1 MSTSNDPLNRE
12 RGPLRNGNR
21 RGDPNASP
29 RCGARARTTGCPCR
43 APAMANGRCRLHGG
57 RSTGPRTPEGM
68 ARMIAAKTTHGK
80 YAGASAPRR
89 AEWRYVRAFSA
100 RIRLSTTAFDLQAYL
115 PPAMATRLDQCPP
128 ELSAPKHSS
137 QVAFEKRQAT
147 TAYNKR
153 MAGRGLGRAAGG
165 SRGRAPG
172 AKGRPKTA
180 APGVAPRVRAAEH
193 AEVLAEKNTQAPWR
207 AAIAFARAAMRAAR
221 VGAARGGVA
230 LGSAALG
237 GAALGGAALGGA
249 ALGGAALGGAT
260 LGGAALGGAAW
271 DGATLGGAAWDGAT
285 LGGATRREDGPEWG
299 VCINPLQRE
308 IALRALGLRAAPPSA
323 ATLRGSHMAEQIR
336 RQGLVRSSRPTSAA
350 PARRPLSGAGGD
362 AGNDPVP
369 SLPPRI
375 CPGGQRPAAR
385 KLIRLAPAEAL
396 APRGTTLACT
406 WVPRIKPIRPAG
418 FRRAAPSGAPVP
430 KAPSG
435 THVPQASPIGGA
447 TMLGGGRVQQY
458 HTT

>member
-1 MSTSNDPLNRE
+1 VSTSNDPLNRE

-89 AEWRYVRAFSA
+89 AEWRYVRAFTA

-230 LGSAALG
+230 QG
-237 GAALGGAALGGA
+237 GGGQGG
-249 ALGGAALGGAT
+249 GG
-260 LGGAALGGAAW
+260 
-271 DGATLGGAAWDGAT
+271 
-285 LGGATRREDGPEWG
+285 
-299 VCINPLQRE
+299 
-308 IALRALGLRAAPPSA
+308 
-323 ATLRGSHMAEQIR
+323 
-336 RQGLVRSSRPTSAA
+336 
-350 PARRPLSGAGGD
+350 
-362 AGNDPVP
+362 
-369 SLPPRI
+369 
-375 CPGGQRPAAR
+375 PGGGGHGGGRHWGGRLGTGRLWAA
-385 KLIRLAPAEAL
+385 
-396 APRGTTLACT
+396 
-406 WVPRIKPIRPAG
+406 RPAG
-418 FRRAAPSGAPVP
+418 KTGQSGVFASTPYNVRSRCGRSDYARRHPRPPRCV
-430 KAPSG
+430 
-435 THVPQASPIGGA
+435 
-447 TMLGGGRVQQY
+447 GRIWRSKSVGRAWSARRGPRPPRRRDV
-458 HTT
+458 H

>member
-89 AEWRYVRAFSA
+89 AEWRYVRAFTA

-147 TAYNKR
+147 TAYNER

-230 LGSAALG
+230 LG
-237 GAALGGAALGGA
+237 GAA
-249 ALGGAALGGAT
+249 
-260 LGGAALGGAAW
+260 
-271 DGATLGGAAWDGAT
+271 LGGAAWDGAT

-385 KLIRLAPAEAL
+385 KLMRLAPAEAL

>member
-89 AEWRYVRAFSA
+89 AEWRYVRAFTA

-147 TAYNKR
+147 TAYNER

-237 GAALGGAALGGA
+237 GAA
-249 ALGGAALGGAT
+249 
-260 LGGAALGGAAW
+260 
-271 DGATLGGAAWDGAT
+271 LGGAAWDGAT

-385 KLIRLAPAEAL
+385 KLMRLAPAEAL

>member
-147 TAYNKR
+147 TAYNER

-237 GAALGGAALGGA
+237 GAA
-249 ALGGAALGGAT
+249 
-260 LGGAALGGAAW
+260 
-271 DGATLGGAAWDGAT
+271 LGGAAWDGAT

-385 KLIRLAPAEAL
+385 KLMRLAPAEAL

>member
-89 AEWRYVRAFSA
+89 AEWRYVRAFTA

-128 ELSAPKHSS
+128 ELSAPKHPS
-137 QVAFEKRQAT
+137 QVVLEKRQAT
-147 TAYNKR
+147 TAYNER

-165 SRGRAPG
+165 PRGRAPG

-271 DGATLGGAAWDGAT
+271 DGATLGGA
-285 LGGATRREDGPEWG
+285 TRREDGPEWG

-385 KLIRLAPAEAL
+385 KLMRLAPAEAL

>member
-230 LGSAALG
+230 LG
-237 GAALGGAALGGA
+237 GAA
-249 ALGGAALGGAT
+249 
-260 LGGAALGGAAW
+260 
-271 DGATLGGAAWDGAT
+271 LGGAAWDGAT

-385 KLIRLAPAEAL
+385 KLMRLAPAEAL